1 MFFGILGAMT
11 AVMKCINLRRSMTA
25 PKSGVVYQL
34 KVSIQNKL
42 LVWKVTVAIQ
52 RGIVIS
58 VSKKWDPSMRAN
70 LMSDSEDTQ
79 L

>member
-1 MFFGILGAMT
+1 
-11 AVMKCINLRRSMTA
+11 MTA
-25 PKSGVVYQL
+25 PKSGAVYQL

-52 RGIVIS
+52 QGIVMS
-58 VSKKWDPSMRAN
+58 VSKNGDPSMRAN
-70 LMSDSEDTQ
+70 LMSYSEDTQ